1 MPAKKKRTCVKA
13 VFLYLL
19 MTTGSWIF
27 LNSYAV
33 SYNKLTSE
41 KIAPAA
47 VYMNADEA
55 DISVIGHSV
64 SVCTSLLSKSSRL
77 YYVLYSLSPDELR
90 AITLFSDRYGL
101 LAQKRLN

>member
-1 MPAKKKRTCVKA
+1 MHSKKKRTCVKA

-19 MTTGSWIF
+19 MTTGLWIF

-41 KIAPAA
+41 KITPAA
-47 VYMNADEA
+47 IYVNTGETN
-55 DISVIGHSV
+55 ISVIGHSV

-77 YYVLYSLSPDELR
+77 YYILYSLSPDELR
-90 AITLFSDRYGL
+90 AVTLISDRFGL
-101 LAQKRLN
+101 